1 VRIEFER
8 NNTAL
13 RRVYSVL
20 NYRSAILNI
29 SLHPG
34 SSKQGIVKIRPEI
47 KIGIFSIIVIVASI
61 WGYQF
66 LKGNNLLVR
75 SVHYFAQFDNIDQLP
90 MNSEILLRGKRVGTV
105 TDIFFENNMEFITI
119 QLNVERNIKLPKDAE
134 VHIMSTGIAGQ
145 KAVEIRFTKGC
156 TGDDCAQVGDYLK
169 GVNKGFI
176 ESLVTKDEVDE
187 YLKRIGD
194 GLGDVI
200 DTLGERFKD
209 QEETNEF
216 LESFKRLGHT
226 IRNLER
232 ITARMDIMMAEAGP
246 NIAELTG
253 NVNKATAN
261 LDEKMGSIGNSLE
274 NLQEITEGLAAQ
286 NIPEQISGTID
297 RADQSL
303 DGLTASLNNFNQTLQ
318 MLNEGE
324 GTLGKLLT
332 DPEIADN
339 LNRGINNLNLL
350 LQDVRLNPH
359 RYTHF
364 KVTLFGRGNRDE
376 YELPEFDPADDQD

>member
-1 VRIEFER
+1 M
-8 NNTAL
+8 
-13 RRVYSVL
+13 
-20 NYRSAILNI
+20 
-29 SLHPG
+29 
-34 SSKQGIVKIRPEI
+34 KIRPEI

-75 SVHYFAQFDNIDQLP
+75 SIHYYAQFDNIDQLP
-90 MNSEILLRGKRVGTV
+90 RNSEVLLRGKRVGTV

-119 QLNVERNIKLPKDAE
+119 QLSVERNIRLPRDAE

-145 KAVEIRFTKGC
+145 KAVEIIFTRGC
-156 TGDDCAQVGDYLK
+156 TGDDCAQAGDYLK
-169 GVNKGFI
+169 GVNKSLI
-176 ESLVTKDEVDE
+176 ESLVTRDEVDE
-187 YLKRIGD
+187 YLMRIGD
-194 GLGDVI
+194 GLGNVI
-200 DTLGERFKD
+200 DTLGVRFRE

-253 NVNKATAN
+253 NVNKATSN
-261 LDEKMGSIGNSLE
+261 LDEKMGSIGESLE

-303 DGLTASLNNFNQTLQ
+303 DGLTASLNNFNQTLL
-318 MLNEGE
+318 MLNDGE

-339 LNRGINNLNLL
+339 LNRGISNLNLL
-350 LQDVRLNPH
+350 LQDIRLNPH

-376 YELPEFDPADDQD
+376 YELPEYDPALNVDKD